1 MLTYSTVEFRDKI
14 VKAINNTIAK
24 IPGLEALVTKIS
36 ETLTLFILSLLAP
49 FVRPIIEKVSE
60 ALKTGSSTMI
70 NASANQQFDVWNN
83 PRSSDPTHSML
94 SKDHFSN
101 ELNSCAGRVA
111 TTILQ
116 YAAPRVIYAWENIN
130 VPVEEVMN
138 DILRAFHHPAI
149 RDDSVEI
156 QRNMFNTVRKWVD
169 EHPNRANLN
178 NILNSSSVKA
188 GKNHRINSADTGHS
202 HTLFRGLGEYS
213 NSEVWSKIQSRD
225 LGEMRGIEGIS
236 PLDSKPPSRSTGP
249 SLSPRRTPEFG
260 YQNAPLAPLQQQVS
274 SEPFLRPDGSYLNIH
289 ESGGFQQVPPA
300 NYPPYG
306 RQGPNQESYGQGRPS
321 EYWQTAP
328 YYQGGPPMAGQSYEA
343 VYPVPGYPVQASP
356 PPHGQPPYGV
366 SPEQNPGDAYGYG
379 WR

>member
-1 MLTYSTVEFRDKI
+1 VLTYPIVEFRDKI

-24 IPGLEALVTKIS
+24 VPGLEALVTKIS

-60 ALKTGSSTMI
+60 ALKMGSSTVV
-70 NASANQQFDVWNN
+70 NASASQQFTVWDN

-116 YAAPRVIYAWENIN
+116 YVAPRIIYAWENIG
-130 VPVEEVMN
+130 VPIDEVMN
-138 DILRAFHHPAI
+138 DILRAFHHPAV
-149 RDDSVEI
+149 RDESVEI

-188 GKNHRINSADTGHS
+188 GKNHRINSADAGHS
-202 HTLFRGLGEYS
+202 HTMSRGLGVTS
-213 NSEVWSKIQSRD
+213 NNEAWSNIQSRD
-225 LGEMRGIEGIS
+225 LGERRGFEES
-236 PLDSKPPSRSTGP
+236 SSLDSKRRTGSP
-249 SLSPRRTPEFG
+249 LSPKRTPDFG
-260 YQNAPLAPLQQQVS
+260 YHNAPLVPPQQQVS
-274 SEPFLRPDGSYLNIH
+274 SESFLRSDGSYSKIH
-289 ESGGFQQVPPA
+289 GSGSFQQVPPA
-300 NYPPYG
+300 NYPPYS
-306 RQGPNQESYGQGRPS
+306 RQGPGQLYEQGQPG

-328 YYQGGPPMAGQSYEA
+328 YNQGGPPMAGQSYEA
-343 VYPVPGYPVQASP
+343 PFPVPGYPAQAGP
-356 PPHGQPPYGV
+356 LPHDQPSYGV
-366 SPEQNPGDAYGYG
+366 SPEQYPGDAYGYG